1 MFRLLDITCD
11 AQGIRH
17 KEPGKSEALLM
28 EYVENYFQSGV
39 EDPTQRIRKTNLP
52 PLYFQHL
59 GSSPSSLPSLARD
72 WLTSPCQA
80 TP

>member
-1 MFRLLDITCD
+1 MFRILDIPCD

-17 KEPGKSEALLM
+17 KESGKSEALLM

-39 EDPTQRIRKTNLP
+39 EDPTQHIRKTNLP

-59 GSSPSSLPSLARD
+59 GSSPARFQV
-72 WLTSPCQA
+72 SRA
-80 TP
+80 IG